1 MPVNLDAL
9 LRYHTINNC
18 LQRCGR
24 KWSWEELANAC
35 ADYADEVAY
44 RDSRNIPSKRTIQN
58 DIKIMR
64 SGDLG
69 YFAPIKTE
77 NGKYFYED
85 PDYSIKNATLNKNDF
100 KAINTAAKVLGQY
113 KGFDFFNDLN
123 NIYKKFESKLYIK
136 LQEEGQ
142 QAISFE
148 KDEEAR
154 GIIYLHPLLNSIE
167 TKTVL
172 NISYKKFT
180 DDLPKNHIIH
190 PYLLKEFDGRW
201 YLLGWQDPG
210 QYIIT
215 LALDRME
222 NISEAI
228 GYTYQERN
236 FNAEEYFSNTLGI
249 TYTGEPAQSI
259 TIEVD
264 ANFAPFLLTK
274 PLHKSQQL
282 IHDDENIYVFSYKL
296 VINQELE
303 NWVLAH
309 SNHLKVLEPLML
321 RQSILEKIK
330 KAYNNFS

>member
-9 LRYHTINNC
+9 LRYHPINNC
-18 LQRCGR
+18 LQRRGK
-24 KWSWEELANAC
+24 KWTWEELADAC
-35 ADYADEVAY
+35 AEYADEVAY
-44 RDSRNIPSKRTIQN
+44 RDTRNIPSKRTIQN
-58 DIKIMR
+58 DIKVMR

-85 PDYSIKNATLNKNDF
+85 PDYSIRNATLNKNDF
-100 KAINTAAKVLGQY
+100 RAIGTAAKVLGQY
-113 KGFDFFNDLN
+113 RGFDFFNDLN
-123 NIYKKFESKLYIK
+123 PIFKKFESKLYIK
-136 LQEEGQ
+136 LQQENKHVV
-142 QAISFE
+142 AFE

-154 GIIYLHPLLNSIE
+154 GIPYLRPLLNYIE
-167 TKTVL
+167 AKTTV

-222 NISEAI
+222 DISEAA

-236 FNAEEYFSNTLGI
+236 FNAEEYFGNTLGI

-264 ANFAPFLLTK
+264 VDFAPFLLTK

-282 IHDDENIYVFSYKL
+282 VHDDGNVYVFSYKL

-303 NWVLAH
+303 NWILGH
-309 SNHLKVLEPLML
+309 CNHLKVLEPLAL
-321 RQSILEKIK
+321 KQSILDKIK
-330 KAYNNFS
+330 KAYHNFS